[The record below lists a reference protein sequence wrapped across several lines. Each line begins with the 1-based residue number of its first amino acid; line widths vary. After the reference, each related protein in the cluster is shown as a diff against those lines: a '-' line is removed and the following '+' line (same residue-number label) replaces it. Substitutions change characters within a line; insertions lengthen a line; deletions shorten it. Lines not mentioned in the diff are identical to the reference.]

1 MIPSF
6 NTNNTTPANIRY
18 NTAATQDNQAST
30 NTSLTTTNW
39 NSSFTV
45 NSAPRPRNMASSVF
59 SKIAIGIG
67 ILCRSIAYT
76 AAETIESST
85 PTATSVRNIATT
97 ADTASVESSSQI
109 TGLQAM
115 LIALIAIGV
124 GGSTILFF
132 IRVLG
137 IFSPQQGTLGIH
149 PPQQRTRVPQQPRI
163 TEADNL
169 IIDKFYKLKY
179 KDLPVVEINI
189 KDIRDKDCLICLSH
203 VDKNASLTN
212 LRSAGNNESM
222 ATEDKWVI
230 YKEQF
235 YHIYEL
241 QEAVAANR
249 RIPHTQEFPEISELK
264 AVKIVQGLND
274 IPNTNVE
281 STTKKPESFIVDIP
295 ENQDTSQFTENDND
309 EESTAFLETAF

>member
-45 NSAPRPRNMASSVF
+45 NSAPRPRNMVSSVF

-67 ILCRSIAYT
+67 ILCRSIAF
-76 AAETIESST
+76 AVAETIESST
-85 PTATSVRNIATT
+85 PTDTSVRNIATT
-97 ADTASVESSSQI
+97 EDTTLATSSSLTI
-109 TGLQAM
+109 KMVFLGFA
-115 LIALIAIGV
+115 AIGL
-124 GGSTILFF
+124 GSSVILFLLHKSRIDRQQG
-132 IRVLG
+132 IRVP
-137 IFSPQQGTLGIH
+137 I
-149 PPQQRTRVPQQPRI
+149 QPRI
-163 TEADNL
+163 TEPDNL
-169 IIDKFYKLKY
+169 IINNFCKLEYKN
-179 KDLPVVEINI
+179 LPLVEIDL
-189 KDIRDKDCLICLSH
+189 KDIQDKDCPICFSH
-203 VDKNASLTN
+203 VDKNTSLTT
-212 LRSAGNNESM
+212 LSSVGSNESM
-222 ATEDKWVI
+222 ATEDDWVI

-235 YHIYEL
+235 YHLNEL
-241 QEAVAANR
+241 QEAVAINR
-249 RIPHTQEFPEISELK
+249 KVPHTQEIPVISELK

-274 IPNTNVE
+274 IPNTSVE

-309 EESTAFLETAF
+309 EESTAFLETTV